1 MAQTGLGLTNKW
13 ATRRFYDLVWPHRA
27 AVLRLALILS
37 GNDAEADDL
46 AQETLMKAFRG
57 LDRLRDET
65 DVRAWLL
72 TILRHTRVDRI
83 RAAAAHV
90 EVSLENLA
98 SEPAAAEAHE
108 TQLVENPQALLEA
121 FSDRQVIEALQ
132 RLPEEIRWSLLVV
145 EVEGLSLEDAA
156 RLLEVPTGTIKSRL
170 HRGRAMLKRA
180 LLPVARD
187 RRLVSE

>member
-1 MAQTGLGLTNKW
+1 MAPTGHGLSSER
-13 ATRRFYDLVWPHRA
+13 ATRRFYDLVWPHRS

-37 GNDAEADDL
+37 GNDADADDL

-57 LDRLRDET
+57 LDRLKDET

-72 TILRHTRVDRI
+72 TILRHTRVDRV
-83 RAAAAHV
+83 RAAAAHP
-90 EVSLENLA
+90 EISLEQLG
-98 SEPAAAEAHE
+98 SEPAAAVEHQVE
-108 TQLVENPQALLEA
+108 TVENPHALLEA

-132 RLPEEIRWSLLVV
+132 RLPEEIRWSLLLVD
-145 EVEGLSLEDAA
+145 VEGLSLDDAA

-170 HRGRAMLKRA
+170 HRGRAMLKET

>member
-1 MAQTGLGLTNKW
+1 MAQTGLGLTNER
-13 ATRRFYDLVWPHRA
+13 ATRQFYDLVWPHRA

-57 LDRLRDET
+57 LDSLRDET

-72 TILRHTRVDRI
+72 TILRHTRVDCI
-83 RAAAAHV
+83 RAAAAHP

-98 SEPAAAEAHE
+98 TEPTAAEGDE
-108 TQLVENPQALLEA
+108 TQPAENPQALLEA
-121 FSDRQVIEALQ
+121 FSDRQVIVALQ
-132 RLPEEIRWSLLVV
+132 RLPEEIRWSLLLV

-170 HRGRAMLKRA
+170 HRGRAMLKET